1 MQGGAKLHSKISKKG
16 AIVIN
21 YYKELGVKTNAS
33 KEEIKLA
40 YLSMLKKYHPDI
52 YDGNPKVAQ
61 DKTAL
66 LNECYSVL
74 KDDEKRQIYDQ
85 KLFASQ
91 QKKPDDYILREFF
104 RRFST
109 NRTTNKQNTNQST
122 QNKKTQQAKSNK
134 QPTQKSQ
141 TEKKSKKQKKEKQT
155 LVHQKSIEYSLDEQ
169 QERRENKR
177 LTIYI
182 IIILSVIIGIILA
195 SLLIK

>member
-1 MQGGAKLHSKISKKG
+1 M
-16 AIVIN
+16 IN

-52 YDGNPKVAQ
+52 YDGDPKIAQ

-66 LNECYSVL
+66 LNECYSTL
-74 KDDEKRQIYDQ
+74 KDDEKRLKYDQ
-85 KLFASQ
+85 KLFASK
-91 QKKPDDYILREFF
+91 QKSPDDYILREFF

-109 NRTTNKQNTNQST
+109 NKTSTNQST
-122 QNKKTQQAKSNK
+122 QNTTTQQKKSNK
-134 QPTQKSQ
+134 KPTQKSQ
-141 TEKKSKKQKKEKQT
+141 AEKKSKKQNNEKQT
-155 LVHQKSIEYSLDEQ
+155 QKHQKSIEYSLDEQ
-169 QERRENKR
+169 QERRENKK

-182 IIILSVIIGIILA
+182 IIILSVILGIILA

>member
-1 MQGGAKLHSKISKKG
+1 MQSRAKLHSKIFEKG

-40 YLSMLKKYHPDI
+40 YLSQLKKYHPDV

-66 LNECYSVL
+66 LNESYSIL
-74 KDDEKRQIYDQ
+74 KDDDKRFQYDQ

-91 QKKPDDYILREFF
+91 QKSPDDYILREFF

-109 NRTTNKQNTNQST
+109 NKTLNKQNVNQNDKLKQT
-122 QNKKTQQAKSNK
+122 KSNK
-134 QPTQKSQ
+134 ESTQKQ
-141 TEKKSKKQKKEKQT
+141 SKKIQKEKQIT
-155 LVHQKSIEYSLDEQ
+155 KHQKSIEFSFDEQ
-169 QERRENKR
+169 QEKRENKK

-182 IIILSVIIGIILA
+182 ILILSVILGIILA